1 MDIDYLIDMLEA
13 LIRNGKRVPLT
24 GNKIMIDEQECY
36 DLIDQMRITVPEE
49 VKIAKRTLLERERIL
64 ADATEDA
71 HHLIEQAERERQH
84 MLSEKGLLAES
95 ERQREIIIGVAT
107 EESDEMHLQA
117 QSMYDEAVAQAQEM
131 REGANQYAVQVLQE
145 LETLLGKHFG
155 MVQNGLR
162 SFKDQAAQY
171 QQQIDEYQEQYKP
184 EYVSPEK
191 VAQKNSNAPVESVR
205 QPAQPTPNVTKKPQQ
220 PVTSNQPQRPPQQQ
234 QPQPNQAKPP
244 AQPNPKSPEKGGNFF
259 NPNRQ
264 PVLRAVPKPPPK
276 EQEQENEDG
285 D

>member
-1 MDIDYLIDMLEA
+1 MDIDYLIDRLEA

-64 ADATEDA
+64 ADANEDA
-71 HHLIEQAERERQH
+71 QHLIEQAERERQH
-84 MLSEKGLLAES
+84 MLGEKGLLAEA
-95 ERQREIIIGVAT
+95 ERQREIIISVAT
-107 EESDEMHLQA
+107 EESDEMHMQA
-117 QSMYDEAVAQAQEM
+117 QSMYDEAVVQAQEM

-145 LETLLGKHFG
+145 LETLLGKHFS

-162 SFKDQAAQY
+162 SFKDQAEQY

-184 EYVSPEK
+184 EYVPAEK
-191 VAQKNSNAPVESVR
+191 VAQKNSNAAAESGR
-205 QPAQPTPNVTKKPQQ
+205 QPAQPTTTITKKPQ
-220 PVTSNQPQRPPQQQ
+220 PVPANQPQQQRPPQQ
-234 QPQPNQAKPP
+234 PPNQAKPP
-244 AQPNPKSPEKGGNFF
+244 IQPNPKPPERGGNFF
-259 NPNRQ
+259 TPNRQ